1 MSRLGGWWFLADT
14 EDDRGFATVRHLC
27 LTSTEPRPREILACS
42 RPLFRFSLA
51 FSQAMAVRLIFPAL
65 PAGDVEPTCLDDCLG
80 LAEADGDFLDSVFAF
95 WDLHGGPL
103 VAVDAASPVGA
114 FLAPVV
120 AARGGNVSLPLHLL
134 EFLFAR
140 FLVLTSELVDPAHP
154 GYRFSAMAISPAR
167 LERVFDSLVES
178 GLDTAVSTVDGVVTA
193 IMTLRASV
201 SFVHEQWALFADDL
215 IPLQCGY
222 TEVDMAPLLF
232 PLNLVPAGGEPPARR
247 WLAGI
252 ELATMRCPRYTLPP
266 FADLAGFYGVRASL
280 EARLTDPAAPVPPL
294 TGEYRAAVETLTDL
308 TRPTG
313 VGPPALLFARG
324 STVVDRLLPQP
335 AVATVTRRLARG
347 LPGLAPRRTRSRAL
361 L

>member
-1 MSRLGGWWFLADT
+1 MLVGGRRRFEL
-14 EDDRGFATVRHLC
+14 
-27 LTSTEPRPREILACS
+27 
-42 RPLFRFSLA
+42 PL
-51 FSQAMAVRLIFPAL
+51 
-65 PAGDVEPTCLDDCLG
+65 
-80 LAEADGDFLDSVFAF
+80 LAESDGAFLGSVFEF
-95 WDLHGGPL
+95 WDDHGQPL

-120 AARGGNVSLPLHLL
+120 VARGGNASLPLHLL

-140 FLVLTSELVDPAHP
+140 FLVVLTSELVDPAHP
-154 GYRFSAMAISPAR
+154 GYRFGAMAISPAR
-167 LERVFDSLVES
+167 LERVFDSLVS
-178 GLDTAVSTVDGVVTA
+178 AGLDTAVSTADGVVTA
-193 IMTLRASV
+193 VMALRASV
-201 SFVHEQWALFADDL
+201 LFVHEQWALFADDL

-222 TEVDMAPLLF
+222 TEAGMAPLLF
-232 PLNLVPAGGEPPARR
+232 PLNLAPVGGEPPARR

-252 ELATMRCPRYTLPP
+252 ELVTMRCPRYTLPP
-266 FADLAGFYGVRASL
+266 FADLAGFCGVRASL